1 MRVAFLP
8 LPWPVIHFSARE
20 ERPLS
25 GVINLRKLAAIDIL
39 FLGSQFIL
47 AEFAAGVLLST
58 ALGIFVL
65 VRGHSFWQA
74 VLGVYLV
81 CLGINYVPMF
91 ACAVDITRKQS
102 AREGDGTGIDR

>member
-1 MRVAFLP
+1 M
-8 LPWPVIHFSARE
+8 
-20 ERPLS
+20 
-25 GVINLRKLAAIDIL
+25 INIRKLAAIDIV
-39 FLGSQFIL
+39 FLGSKFIL
-47 AEFAAGVLLST
+47 AEFAAGVLFST

-91 ACAVDITRKQS
+91 AYAVDITRKQS
-102 AREGDGTGIDR
+102 AREEMAEELADTRKAMSKYRGQSLLLLV